1 MSRITANLL
10 PTITTAI
17 IVAIGIVVTIVVVAI
32 VVFIIMV
39 LVALGATIDVII
51 VISTI
56 IVIIFIVI
64 FALVVAIVVFL
75 QKTLRQVTLL
85 AANSGG
91 CNHEVQSSTI
101 TENSYGHRRNE
112 ELFEVALR
120 SLSSDSRRDRR
131 TYFAWRTSVWP
142 KHGRLQRFVW
152 RPAKSPGQRQ
162 NMPVSPQEIRASG

>member
-10 PTITTAI
+10 PTSTTTI
-17 IVAIGIVVTIVVVAI
+17 IVAIGIVVTIVVVGI

-39 LVALGATIDVII
+39 LVALGATTDVIVI
-51 VISTI
+51 ISTI
-56 IVIIFIVI
+56 NVIIFIVS

-91 CNHEVQSSTI
+91 CNREVQSSTI

-112 ELFEVALR
+112 EVFEVVLR
-120 SLSSDSRRDRR
+120 SLS
-131 TYFAWRTSVWP
+131 
-142 KHGRLQRFVW
+142 
-152 RPAKSPGQRQ
+152 
-162 NMPVSPQEIRASG
+162 